1 MGIQKRHS
9 GLEGEQPIKE
19 GSVALERLA
28 KILGGDVV
36 ALAPL
41 IFQLGTLGG
50 ELLSDSLNNVG
61 NEAVGLLDRMP
72 GLVDEGGLGLGP
84 ASAEGV
90 QLVVGKEQACIRNGS
105 YVCGV
110 ICGVICGVS
119 GGRQLDWLSVG
130 LVCIAPRQTRAAEI
144 KMRGVICGVICG
156 VSGGRQL
163 DWLSVGLGC
172 IAPRQTRAAEI
183 KMRVVHGRL
192 LWGVPAVRRTTRL
205 NSSHRCIS

>member
-72 GLVDEGGLGLGP
+72 GLVDEGGLGLVP

-90 QLVVGKEQACIRNGS
+90 QLVVGKERACIRNGS
-105 YVCGV
+105 CV
-110 ICGVICGVS
+110 CGVICGVS
-119 GGRQLDWLSVG
+119 GVRQLDRLSVG
-130 LVCIAPRQTRAAEI
+130 L
-144 KMRGVICGVICG
+144 
-156 VSGGRQL
+156 L
-163 DWLSVGLGC
+163 C

-192 LWGVPAVRRTTRL
+192 LWEFRAVRRTA
-205 NSSHRCIS
+205 SGS

>member
-1 MGIQKRHS
+1 MGIQERSS

-41 IFQLGTLGG
+41 IFQRGSLGG
-50 ELLSDSLNNVG
+50 ELLGDALDDVG
-61 NEAVGLLDRMP
+61 DQAVGLFDRMP
-72 GLVDEGGLGLGP
+72 WLIDEGGLDLVP

-90 QLVVGKEQACIRNGS
+90 QLVVGKERACIRNGS
-105 YVCGV
+105 CVCGV

-119 GGRQLDWLSVG
+119 GDRQLDWLSVG

-144 KMRGVICGVICG
+144 KMR
-156 VSGGRQL
+156 
-163 DWLSVGLGC
+163 
-172 IAPRQTRAAEI
+172 
-183 KMRVVHGRL
+183 VVHGRL
-192 LWGVPAVRRTTRL
+192 LWGFRAVRRTA
-205 NSSHRCIS
+205 SGS

>member
-72 GLVDEGGLGLGP
+72 GLVDEGGLGLVP

-90 QLVVGKEQACIRNGS
+90 QLVVGKERACIRNGS
-105 YVCGV
+105 CV
-110 ICGVICGVS
+110 CGVICGVS
-119 GGRQLDWLSVG
+119 GVRQLDRLSVG

-144 KMRGVICGVICG
+144 KKRF
-156 VSGGRQL
+156 
-163 DWLSVGLGC
+163 
-172 IAPRQTRAAEI
+172 
-183 KMRVVHGRL
+183 VHGKL
-192 LWGVPAVRRTTRL
+192 LWGFRAVRRTA
-205 NSSHRCIS
+205 SGS

>member
-1 MGIQKRHS
+1 MGIQERSS

-41 IFQLGTLGG
+41 IFQRGSLGG
-50 ELLSDSLNNVG
+50 ELLGDALDDVG
-61 NEAVGLLDRMP
+61 DQAVGLFDRMP
-72 GLVDEGGLGLGP
+72 WLVDEGGLDLVP

-90 QLVVGKEQACIRNGS
+90 QLVVGKERACIRNGS
-105 YVCGV
+105 CV
-110 ICGVICGVS
+110 CGVICGVS

-144 KMRGVICGVICG
+144 K
-156 VSGGRQL
+156 
-163 DWLSVGLGC
+163 
-172 IAPRQTRAAEI
+172 
-183 KMRVVHGRL
+183 KRVVHVSL
-192 LWGVPAVRRTTRL
+192 LLFGVWRFRGVRRTA
-205 NSSHRCIS
+205 SGS

>member
-50 ELLSDSLNNVG
+50 ELLSDSLHNVG
-61 NEAVGLLDRMP
+61 NEGVGLVVRMP
-72 GLVDEGGLGLGP
+72 GLVDEGGLDLGP

-90 QLVVGKEQACIRNGS
+90 QLVVGKERVCIRNGS
-105 YVCGV
+105 YL
-110 ICGVICGVS
+110 CGVICGVS

-130 LVCIAPRQTRAAEI
+130 LVCIAPRQTRAAEV
-144 KMRGVICGVICG
+144 KMRGG
-156 VSGGRQL
+156 SGGRQL
-163 DWLSVGLGC
+163 
-172 IAPRQTRAAEI
+172 A
-183 KMRVVHGRL
+183 
-192 LWGVPAVRRTTRL
+192 
-205 NSSHRCIS
+205 